1 MGSVDLNTIV
11 LVGKILVI
19 VIKAVAEIV
28 GALG

>member
-1 MGSVDLNTIV
+1 MGSVDLNTI
-11 LVGKILVI
+11 LTVGKILVI

>member
-11 LVGKILVI
+11 LVGKVGFI
-19 VIKAVAEIV
+19 VIKAVIEIV